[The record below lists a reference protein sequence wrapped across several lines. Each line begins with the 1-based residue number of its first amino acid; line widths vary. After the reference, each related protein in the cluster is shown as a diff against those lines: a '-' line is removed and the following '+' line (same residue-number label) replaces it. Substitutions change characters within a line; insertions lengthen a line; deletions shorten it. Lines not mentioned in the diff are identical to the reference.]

1 LIWQKNNTC
10 QPIGNFFLMKMIYLY
25 ISLVILSIASLFI
38 GVSELSISALSN
50 NENGARELLFNSRIP
65 RLLAIL
71 LAGSGLSLAGLVM
84 QQISQNKFAAP
95 STSGTVECAM
105 FGYLLSL
112 IFFGDGGSLW
122 LPFGCGILGT
132 FIFIKLI
139 DSIQFKNAVF
149 VPLIGIIWGNI
160 VESMVIFIA
169 YKYDVL
175 QNLSG
180 WTTANFANLLQGDYE
195 LLYLAI
201 PIAIFTYFYATRI
214 SAVGIG
220 KSFAINLGL
229 NYKKVVMIGV
239 VLVSVMAVTVVMIVG
254 QLPFLGLI
262 IPNIV
267 SYFNGDNLRK
277 NIPLTAA
284 LGAIVVLVCDLLSR
298 VIIYPYELP
307 ISMII
312 STLGGVVFIY
322 LLLKRESHDR

>member
-1 LIWQKNNTC
+1 M
-10 QPIGNFFLMKMIYLY
+10 FY
-25 ISLVILSIASLFI
+25 LSIALVMLSVASLFV
-38 GVSELSISALSN
+38 GVSELSITALIN
-50 NENGARELLFNSRIP
+50 NEHNARDLLFSSRVP

-71 LAGSGLSLAGLVM
+71 LAGAGLSLAGLVM

-95 STSGTVECAM
+95 STAGTVECAM
-105 FGYLLSL
+105 LGYVLSL
-112 IFFGDGGSLW
+112 VLLGDGGSLW
-122 LPFGCGILGT
+122 LPFVCGIIGT

-139 DSIQFKNAVF
+139 QSIQFKNAVF

-160 VESMVIFIA
+160 VESLVTFIA
-169 YKYDVL
+169 YKYDLL

-201 PIAIFTYFYATRI
+201 PIAIFIYLYAARI

-220 KSFAINLGL
+220 KNFAINLGL
-229 NYKKVVMIGV
+229 NYQKVLMIGV

-267 SYFNGDNLRK
+267 SYFNGDDLKK

-284 LGAIVVLVCDLLSR
+284 LGAVVVLVCDLLSR
-298 VIIYPYELP
+298 VLIFPYELL

-312 STLGGVVFIY
+312 SVLGGVVFIY
-322 LLLKRESHDR
+322 FLVKREAHDR